1 MNLLFDGYLTGE
13 GNATHLT
20 GPKVLKT
27 NTLDALSLFDGY
39 LTKGTQLPFFSCFK
53 HLISAT
59 VRKCRNVQ
67 TKAGHEIP
75 PTRQFY
81 VYQPS
86 RRLEAIAEEIRQLG
100 KGIVSMLS
108 EVL

>member
-13 GNATHLT
+13 GNATPLT
-20 GPKVLKT
+20 GPNALKI

-39 LTKGTQLPFFSCFK
+39 LTKGTQPPFFSCFK

-67 TKAGHEIP
+67 TKVGHEIP
-75 PTRQFY
+75 LTRQLY
-81 VYQPS
+81 VYHSP
-86 RRLEAIAEEIRQLG
+86 RPLEATAKEISPLE
-100 KGIVSMLS
+100 KDIMAMPS
-108 EVL
+108 EVV